1 MAKNDASL
9 PQDFTSALNLT
20 LKPGKII
27 VVALGLVVGIAIAIV
42 SFWLGGMIK
51 AEGLHWLSWIVQRA
65 GGVIFAY
72 VVLAAMCSAV
82 AMAHAES
89 RNERIGVASGWALIA
104 KNIGPVVLGTLKP
117 ILVFICS
124 VAIIWLAGLLG
135 AIPKAGPILWA
146 IISVVPLAAGVL
158 AILTLMKLFLV
169 SFVFPAAL
177 SVNRANGTA
186 CYKESSRFIKTHV
199 AHFLGR
205 LGIAAVLCLVLYRIV
220 FAGFAV
226 TAAHSSRTMGNNKV
240 TLHGSRLF
248 DYVAGVPGI
257 SGTAPRGFGMSNPT
271 RPFLEVEAP
280 AKAAKPDLKS
290 ILKRGLA
297 GGATAKTS
305 HKVGGWIFSFV
316 FLVFATIPLSIPLVF
331 FGVSGYRAFVSL
343 KDVEEIPLETEAMD
357 WSKLKGSPAT
367 GGEKGETK
375 APPKEEKR
383 ASRKRPP
390 SSAESEEK

>member
-65 GGVIFAY
+65 GALIFAY

-89 RNERIGVASGWALIA
+89 RNERIGVAGGWALIA
-104 KNIGPVVLGTLKP
+104 KNLGPVVLGTLKP
-117 ILVFICS
+117 ILVFVCC
-124 VAIIWLAGLLG
+124 VAIIWLAGALG
-135 AIPKAGPILWA
+135 AIPQAGPVLWA
-146 IISVVPLAAGVL
+146 IISVVPLAAGLL
-158 AILTLMKLFLV
+158 AILILVKLFLV

-177 SVNRANGTA
+177 SANRATGSA
-186 CYKESSRFIKTHV
+186 CYKDSSRFIKKHV

-205 LGIAAVLCLVLYRIV
+205 LGIAVVLCLVLYRIV
-220 FAGFAV
+220 FAGFAL

-257 SGTAPRGFGMSNPT
+257 SGTAPRGFGMGNPA

-280 AKAAKPDLKS
+280 AKAPEPDLKS
-290 ILKRGLA
+290 ILKRGFT

-305 HKVGGWIFSFV
+305 HKVGGWIFSLV
-316 FLVFATIPLSIPLVF
+316 FLVFATIPLSIPLIF
-331 FGVSGYRAFVSL
+331 FAVSGYRAFLSL

-357 WSKLKGSPAT
+357 WSKFKEAVEP
-367 GGEKGETK
+367 GEKGETK

-390 SSAESEEK
+390 SPTDSEQK